1 MADTADYCRT
11 CYRDVPP
18 DRMFCPRCA
27 EHNTP
32 RSRLARIVVLLGTAG
47 VPVMFGGVL
56 GLSQRT
62 CLIGAAVAA
71 TAVLLHLVITLR

>member
-11 CYRDVPP
+11 CYRDISP
-18 DRMFCPRCA
+18 DRMFCSRCA
-27 EHNTP
+27 ELNSP
-32 RSRLARIVVLLGTAG
+32 RSRLARIVILLGTAG